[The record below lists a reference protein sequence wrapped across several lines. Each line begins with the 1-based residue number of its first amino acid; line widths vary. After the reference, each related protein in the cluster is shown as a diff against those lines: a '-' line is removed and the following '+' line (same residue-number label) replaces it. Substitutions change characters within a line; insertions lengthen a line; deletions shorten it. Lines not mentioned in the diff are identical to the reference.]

1 MIGILLF
8 WLAFSPVPPVQVK
21 SAVTPSE
28 QIQSQSDTPAGIIPQ
43 HIHDRFDWLIRQKS
57 PEGGRARALFNIKL
71 ESFYTA
77 RGFQPVWTTRI
88 MVAELLSAVEDSFDE
103 GLDPAD
109 YHLRDI
115 KKFYNKP
122 PATPEQMAACDILL
136 TESFFT
142 LASHLRYGKVNPE
155 TLDIHLNLRHERSRS
170 ALDDKLNAAIASQQ
184 IAASLKELRLQY
196 PVYNKLKKGLARYRT
211 IAREGGWP
219 ILAEGPRLQE
229 GARESRV
236 LILRQRLKVSG
247 DLPFMNADTSM
258 VYSKE
263 MVDGVKRFQ
272 KRNGLEAD
280 GEVGASTLRVM
291 NIPVTRRIDQIRL
304 NLERYRWFLG
314 DLEPTSILVNVA
326 DFTLRYVENGLYRWS
341 TRVIV
346 GKPGRE
352 TPLFKADMQYVI
364 LNPQWVIP
372 PTILAKDAL
381 PALRKSSSYL
391 YHKNLKI
398 IDSNGSVVDPASV
411 NWSEYSSGNFP
422 YRLQQSAGDHGALGR
437 IKFMLPN
444 PYIVYLHD
452 TPNKELFDESTRAFS
467 SGCIRVQNPV
477 DLAALVLRD
486 SVNWSKEKIFTAIKG
501 GKTRTLFLSKWIPVY
516 LLYLTTTDEGGKLH
530 FVNDIYNRDD
540 QLLKALNTPLPQ
552 YKTENDGL

>member
-8 WLAFSPVPPVQVK
+8 WLAFSPVQPLHVK
-21 SAVTPSE
+21 SATSQPE
-28 QIQSQSDTPAGIIPQ
+28 QIPSQSAPSAGIIPQ
-43 HIHDRFDWLIRQKS
+43 HIHDRFDWLIRQQS
-57 PEGGRARALFNIKL
+57 PEGGSARALFNIKL
-71 ESFYTA
+71 ERFYA
-77 RGFQPVWTTRI
+77 SRGFQPVWTTRI
-88 MVAELLSAVEDSFDE
+88 MVAELLSAIEDSFDE

-115 KKFYNKP
+115 RNFYSKP
-122 PATPEQMAACDILL
+122 PVTPQQMATYDILL

-142 LASHLRYGKVNPE
+142 LASHLRYGKVDPE
-155 TLDIHLNLRHERSRS
+155 TLDIHWNLRHERSRS
-170 ALDDKLNAAIASQQ
+170 ALDYKLNGAIVSQQ
-184 IAASLKELRLQY
+184 IASALKELRLQN
-196 PVYNKLKKGLARYRT
+196 PVYDQLKKGLARYRT

-219 ILAEGPRLQE
+219 ILAEGPKLQE

-236 LILRQRLKVSG
+236 IVLRQRLKVSG
-247 DLPFMNADTSM
+247 DLPLLNADTSM
-258 VYSKE
+258 VYGKE
-263 MVDGVKRFQ
+263 MVAGVKRFQ
-272 KRNGLEAD
+272 KRNGMEAD
-280 GEVGASTLRVM
+280 GVVGASTLRIM

-314 DLEPTSILVNVA
+314 DLEPTCILVNVA
-326 DFTLRYVENGLYRWS
+326 DFTLRYVENGSYRWS

-346 GKPGRE
+346 GKPERE

-381 PALRKSSSYL
+381 PALRKNSSYL
-391 YHKNLKI
+391 YRKNLKI
-398 IDSNGSVVDPASV
+398 IARDGSVVDPASV
-411 NWSEYSSGNFP
+411 NWSNYSAGTFP

-437 IKFMLPN
+437 VKFMLPN

-477 DLAALVLRD
+477 DLATLVLRD
-486 SVNWSKEKIFTAIKG
+486 SVSWSKDKILAAIER
-501 GKTRTLFLSKWIPVY
+501 GKTKTLFLSRWIPVY

-530 FVNDIYNRDD
+530 FLDDIYNRDD
-540 QLLKALNTPLPQ
+540 RVLKALNTPLPQ
-552 YKTENDGL
+552 YKTETGGL